1 MRGTSRATLFLT
13 IFIFQEIV
21 TVQRAERVAVDFPM
35 PSRNFAATRRMLL
48 IVLAVSIL
56 FPLACLAGYGY
67 FDYQRRIADSNDMID
82 RLARVTEEQAAKVLD
97 LNQQMASR
105 IVELL
110 GNADDAHIRAR
121 EAELHDRLRGIGG
134 DFPQVSSI
142 NLLGAN
148 GDLLVSSLAY
158 PAPVI
163 SVGQREDF
171 LAAKAMRPQAY
182 FSLPMY
188 GTVSRTK
195 VFNTAIG
202 RSGADDQFLGVVS
215 VALRNEYF
223 SRFYRELTNGD
234 SSLVLGL
241 YRQDGNLLVRY
252 PARPPPDARPSTQSA
267 FTEALR
273 DRQLFGR
280 VRLHSTVDGVERLLA
295 FRRVGDYP
303 LYVVSAYATASI
315 TDAWRR
321 HFLMIA
327 ALTAVPCI
335 AIWLLVFYSLRQL
348 AGERRA
354 WERWQGEV
362 AMRLSAEA
370 STRQLQRMGALG
382 NLVAN
387 VAHDFNNLL
396 MVASAN
402 IELARLKGYHNVE
415 KEVLAVERATA
426 TAESLT
432 RRLLS
437 VARKQPLK
445 QERVDLA
452 RWFPAAAP
460 LIDAALGDT
469 IEFALNMVDDVW
481 PVLSDPTDLEF
492 ATVNLAVNA
501 RDAMPRGGRFV
512 IRCQNNRLVGSE
524 TLLPDGEYVLISC
537 TDDGEGMPEAV
548 ARRAFEPLF
557 TTKLRGSGT
566 GLGLA
571 QVLSMCE
578 QAGGTA
584 KIESVPGSGTTVRM
598 YLPRHRER
606 KAAAADVETLRQPVP
621 TPAGVVLLVEDNEDV
636 AAGVAAV
643 LETFGCEVRH
653 EPTADQALDV
663 LSGGARFEL
672 VLSDIQMPG
681 KLNGIDLAEKV
692 RSAWP
697 SQKIALMTGYAD
709 ELERARRLGV
719 AILAKPFNIDE
730 LHALVACGP

>member
-1 MRGTSRATLFLT
+1 M
-13 IFIFQEIV
+13 EIV
-21 TVQRAERVAVDFPM
+21 TVQRAERAAVDFPM

-48 IVLAVSIL
+48 IVLAVSIA
-56 FPLACLAGYGY
+56 FPLICLAAYGY

-82 RLARVTEEQAAKVLD
+82 RLARVAEEQAVKVMD
-97 LNQQMASR
+97 LNQQMSSR

-110 GNADDAHIRAR
+110 GNDDDAQIRAR
-121 EAELHDRLRGIGG
+121 EAMLHDRLHGIGG

-142 NLLGAN
+142 YLLGAK
-148 GDLLVSSLAY
+148 GDLLVSSRTY
-158 PAPVI
+158 PAPALSI
-163 SVGQREDF
+163 AQREDF
-171 LAAKAMRPQAY
+171 ISAKAMRPQPY
-182 FSLPMY
+182 FSLPMF
-188 GTVSRTK
+188 GPLSQTN
-195 VFNTAIG
+195 VFTTATG
-202 RSGADDQFLGVVS
+202 RSDDNGQFLGVVS

-234 SSLVLGL
+234 ASLALGL
-241 YRQDGNLLVRY
+241 YRQDGSLLVRY
-252 PARPPPDARPSTQSA
+252 PPWPAGAQPSPRSKFTQ
-267 FTEALR
+267 ALR
-273 DRQLFGR
+273 DRQLFGH
-280 VRLHSTVDGVERLLA
+280 VRLDSTVDGVERLLA

-303 LYVVSAYATASI
+303 LYVMSAYATSSI
-315 TDAWRR
+315 GKAWRQ
-321 HFLMIA
+321 HFVMIA
-327 ALTAVPCI
+327 ALTALPCI

-370 STRQLQRMGALG
+370 SSRQLQRMGALG

-396 MVASAN
+396 MVVSAN
-402 IELARLKGYHNVE
+402 TELARLKRFNNVE

-426 TAESLT
+426 SAESLT

-445 QERVDLA
+445 QQPLDLA
-452 RWFPAAAP
+452 TWLPAAAP
-460 LIDAALGDT
+460 LIDAALGDNV
-469 IEFALNMVDDVW
+469 ELALNMVENVW
-481 PVLSDPTDLEF
+481 QVLADPTDLEF
-492 ATVNLAVNA
+492 AIMNLAVNA

-512 IRCQNNRLVGSE
+512 IRCQNNRLVGSD
-524 TLLPDGEYVLISC
+524 TLLPDGEYVLIAC

-584 KIESVPGSGTTVRM
+584 RIDSVPGSGTTVRM
-598 YLPRHRER
+598 YLPRYRDRR
-606 KAAAADVETLRQPVP
+606 KTTVVQAETVPAPVP
-621 TPAGVVLLVEDNEDV
+621 PPSGVVLLVEDNEEV

-653 EPTADQALDV
+653 ELTADQALDV
-663 LSGGARFEL
+663 LTGGARFEL

-730 LHALVACGP
+730 LHALVACEP

>member
-1 MRGTSRATLFLT
+1 M
-13 IFIFQEIV
+13 
-21 TVQRAERVAVDFPM
+21 QRAERVAVDFPM

-48 IVLAVSIL
+48 IVLAVSIA
-56 FPLACLAGYGY
+56 FPLACLVGYGY

-82 RLARVTEEQAAKVLD
+82 RLARVAEEQAVKVLD

-110 GNADDAHIRAR
+110 GNADDTQIRAR
-121 EAELHDRLRGIGG
+121 ESELHDRLRAIGG
-134 DFPQVSSI
+134 DFPQVSSVY
-142 NLLGAN
+142 LLGAQ
-148 GDLLVSSLAY
+148 GDLLVSSLTY
-158 PAPVI
+158 PAPPVSI
-163 SVGQREDF
+163 SQREDF
-171 LAAKAMRPQAY
+171 MAAKALRPQPY
-182 FSLPMY
+182 FSLPMF
-188 GTVSRTK
+188 GPLSKTN
-195 VFNTAIG
+195 VFTTATG
-202 RSGADDQFLGVVS
+202 RSGADGQFLGVVS
-215 VALRNEYF
+215 VALRSDYF
-223 SRFYRELTNGD
+223 ARFYRELTDGD
-234 SSLVLGL
+234 TSLVLGL
-241 YRQDGNLLVRY
+241 YRQDGSLLVRY
-252 PARPPPDARPSTQSA
+252 PSWPATAKPTAQSA
-267 FTEALR
+267 FSAALR
-273 DRQLFGR
+273 DKELFGH
-280 VRLHSTVDGVERLLA
+280 VRLNSTVDGVERLLA

-303 LYVVSAYATASI
+303 LYVVSAYATSSI
-315 TDAWRR
+315 ADAWRR
-321 HFLMIA
+321 HFILIA

-335 AIWLLVFYSLRQL
+335 AIWLLVFHSLRRL

-370 STRQLQRMGALG
+370 SSRQLQRMGALG

-396 MVASAN
+396 MVVAAN
-402 IELARLKGYHNVE
+402 IELARLKRYNNLE
-415 KEVLAVERATA
+415 KEVLAMQRATA
-426 TAESLT
+426 TAEALT

-437 VARKQPLK
+437 VARKRPLK
-445 QERVDLA
+445 QEAVDLA
-452 RWFPAAAP
+452 RWLPGAAP

-469 IEFALNMVDDVW
+469 VEFALNVVDNVW
-481 PVLSDPTDLEF
+481 PVLADPTDLEF
-492 ATVNLAVNA
+492 AIMNLAVNA

-512 IRCQNNRLVGSE
+512 IRCQNNRLVGSD
-524 TLLPDGEYVLISC
+524 TLLPDGEYVLIACS
-537 TDDGEGMPEAV
+537 DDGEGMSEAI
-548 ARRAFEPLF
+548 AQRAFEPLF

-571 QVLSMCE
+571 QVLSVCE

-584 KIESVPGSGTTVRM
+584 KLDSVPGSGTTVRL
-598 YLPRHRER
+598 YLPRYRES
-606 KAAAADVETLRQPVP
+606 KAADVEIPGQPAQ
-621 TPAGVVLLVEDNEDV
+621 TPASVVLLVEDNEDV
-636 AAGVAAV
+636 AAGVTAV

-730 LHALVACGP
+730 LHALVACEP

>member
-1 MRGTSRATLFLT
+1 M
-13 IFIFQEIV
+13 EIV
-21 TVQRAERVAVDFPM
+21 AVQRAERVAVDFPM

-48 IVLAVSIL
+48 IVLAVSIV
-56 FPLACLAGYGY
+56 FPLVCLAGYGY

-82 RLARVTEEQAAKVLD
+82 RLARVTEEQAVKVMD

-105 IVELL
+105 IVDLL
-110 GNADDAHIRAR
+110 GNEDDAQVRAHD
-121 EAELHDRLRGIGG
+121 AQLHGRLREIGG

-142 NLLGAN
+142 YLLGAK

-158 PAPVI
+158 PAPTL
-163 SVGQREDF
+163 SNAQRDDF
-171 LAAKAMRPQAY
+171 IAAKAMRPQPY
-182 FSLPMY
+182 FSLPIF
-188 GTVSRTK
+188 GPVSRTN
-195 VFNTAIG
+195 VFTTSTG
-202 RSGADDQFLGVVS
+202 RSGVDGQFLGEVS
-215 VALRNEYF
+215 VALRNDYF
-223 SRFYRELTNGD
+223 LRFYRELTNGD
-234 SSLVLGL
+234 SSLALGL

-252 PARPPPDARPSTQSA
+252 PEWPPGSKPTSQSA

-273 DRQLFGR
+273 DKQLFGH

-303 LYVVSAYATASI
+303 LYVMSAYATESI
-315 TDAWRR
+315 GVAWRQ
-321 HFLMIA
+321 HFIMIA
-327 ALTAVPCI
+327 AFTAVPCI

-348 AGERRA
+348 EGERRA

-370 STRQLQRMGALG
+370 SSRQLQRMGALG

-396 MVASAN
+396 MVVAAN
-402 IELARLKGYHNVE
+402 TELARLKRYNNLE

-445 QERVDLA
+445 QEAVDLA
-452 RWFPAAAP
+452 NWLPAAAP
-460 LIDAALGDT
+460 LIDAALGDNV
-469 IEFALNMVDDVW
+469 ELALNMVDNVW
-481 PVLSDPTDLEF
+481 QVLADSTDLEF
-492 ATVNLAVNA
+492 AIMNLAVNA
-501 RDAMPRGGRFV
+501 RDAMPRGGHFV
-512 IRCQNNRLVGSE
+512 IRCQNNRLVGSD
-524 TLLPDGEYVLISC
+524 TLLPDGEYVLIACS
-537 TDDGEGMPEAV
+537 DDGEGMPEAV

-584 KIESVPGSGTTVRM
+584 KIESVPGSGTTVRL

-606 KAAAADVETLRQPVP
+606 QAAAAANLETVRPP
-621 TPAGVVLLVEDNEDV
+621 IPASAGVVLLVEDNEDV

-663 LSGGARFEL
+663 LTGGARFEL

-709 ELERARRLGV
+709 ELDRARRLGV

-730 LHALVACGP
+730 LHALVVCEP

>member
-1 MRGTSRATLFLT
+1 M
-13 IFIFQEIV
+13 
-21 TVQRAERVAVDFPM
+21 QRAERVAVDFPM
-35 PSRNFAATRRMLL
+35 PSRNFAATRRLL
-48 IVLAVSIL
+48 LVVLAVSIL

-82 RLARVTEEQAAKVLD
+82 RLARVAEEQAVKVLD

-110 GNADDAHIRAR
+110 GNADDAQIRTR
-121 EAELHDRLRGIGG
+121 ESELHDRLREIGG

-142 NLLGAN
+142 YLVGVN

-158 PAPVI
+158 PAPAM
-163 SVGQREDF
+163 SNAQRDDF
-171 LAAKAMRPQAY
+171 TAAKAMRPQPY
-182 FSLPMY
+182 FSLPMF
-188 GTVSRTK
+188 GPVSRTN
-195 VFNTAIG
+195 VFTTSIG
-202 RSGADDQFLGVVS
+202 RSGVDGQFLGEVS
-215 VALRNEYF
+215 VALRRDYF
-223 SRFYRELTNGD
+223 SRFYQELTNGD
-234 SSLVLGL
+234 ASLALGL

-252 PARPPPDARPSTQSA
+252 PAWPPGSKPTAQSA

-273 DRQLFGR
+273 DKQLFGH

-303 LYVVSAYATASI
+303 LYVMSAYATDSI
-315 TDAWRR
+315 GAAWRQ

-327 ALTAVPCI
+327 TLTAVPCI

-348 AGERRA
+348 EGERRA

-370 STRQLQRMGALG
+370 ASRQLQRMGALG

-396 MVASAN
+396 MVVSAN
-402 IELARLKGYHNVE
+402 TELARLKRYNNLE
-415 KEVLAVERATA
+415 KEVQAVERATA

-445 QERVDLA
+445 QEAVDLA
-452 RWFPAAAP
+452 NWLPAAAP

-469 IEFALNMVDDVW
+469 VELALNMVDNVW
-481 PVLSDPTDLEF
+481 QVLADPTDLEF
-492 ATVNLAVNA
+492 AIMNLAVNA
-501 RDAMPRGGRFV
+501 RDAMPRGGHFV
-512 IRCQNNRLVGSE
+512 IRCQNSRLVGSD
-524 TLLPDGEYVLISC
+524 TLLPDGEYVLIACS
-537 TDDGEGMPEAV
+537 DDGEGMPEAV

-606 KAAAADVETLRQPVP
+606 QAASAVNAEALRELAPA
-621 TPAGVVLLVEDNEDV
+621 TAGVVLLVEDNEDV

-730 LHALVACGP
+730 LHALVACEP

>member
-1 MRGTSRATLFLT
+1 LA
-13 IFIFQEIV
+13 
-21 TVQRAERVAVDFPM
+21 VQRAERVAVDFPM

-48 IVLAVSIL
+48 IVLTVSIL

-82 RLARVTEEQAAKVLD
+82 RLARVSEEQAVKVLD

-110 GNADDAHIRAR
+110 GNSDDAQIRAR
-121 EAELHDRLRGIGG
+121 ETELHDRLRQIGG
-134 DFPQVSSI
+134 DFPQVASI
-142 NLLGAN
+142 YLLGVR
-148 GDLLVSSLAY
+148 GDLLVSSLKY
-158 PAPVI
+158 PAPSMSI
-163 SVGQREDF
+163 SQREDF
-171 LAAKAMRPQAY
+171 MAAKAMRPQPY
-182 FSLPMY
+182 FSMPMF
-188 GTVSRTK
+188 GSLSKADIFT
-195 VFNTAIG
+195 TATG
-202 RSGADDQFLGVVS
+202 RSDADGQFLGVVT

-234 SSLVLGL
+234 NSLVLAL
-241 YRQDGNLLVRY
+241 YRQDGTLLVRY
-252 PARPPPDARPSTQSA
+252 PPWPAGAKPTSQSA
-267 FTEALR
+267 FSEALR
-273 DRQLFGR
+273 DKELFGH
-280 VRLHSTVDGVERLLA
+280 VRLASTVDGVERLLA

-303 LYVVSAYATASI
+303 LYVVSAYATSSIAS
-315 TDAWRR
+315 AWRR
-321 HFLMIA
+321 HFIMMA

-348 AGERRA
+348 EAERRA

-370 STRQLQRMGALG
+370 SSRQLQRMGALG

-396 MVASAN
+396 MVVSAN
-402 IELARLKGYHNVE
+402 TELARLKNYNNLE

-445 QERVDLA
+445 QEQVNLA
-452 RWFPAAAP
+452 RWLPDAAP

-469 IEFALNMVDDVW
+469 VELAWSMVDNVW
-481 PVLSDPTDLEF
+481 PVLADPTDLEF
-492 ATVNLAVNA
+492 ALMNLAVNA

-524 TLLPDGEYVLISC
+524 TALPDGEYVLIACS
-537 TDDGEGMPEAV
+537 DDGEGMPEAV
-548 ARRAFEPLF
+548 VRRAFEPLF

-584 KIESVPGSGTTVRM
+584 KIDSVPGSGTTVRL
-598 YLPRHRER
+598 YLPRYRER
-606 KAAAADVETLRQPVP
+606 KAGAANAETAQVTAPG
-621 TPAGVVLLVEDNEDV
+621 PAGVVLLVEDNEDV

-653 EPTADQALDV
+653 EPSADHAFDV

-719 AILAKPFNIDE
+719 AILAKPFNIDD
-730 LHALVACGP
+730 LHALVACEP

>member
-1 MRGTSRATLFLT
+1 M
-13 IFIFQEIV
+13 
-21 TVQRAERVAVDFPM
+21 QRAERVAVDFPM

-48 IVLAVSIL
+48 IVLAVSIA

-82 RLARVTEEQAAKVLD
+82 RLARVTEEQAARVLD

-105 IVELL
+105 IIELL
-110 GNADDAHIRAR
+110 GNSDDAQIRAR
-121 EAELHDRLRGIGG
+121 EAELHDRLREIGG
-134 DFPQVSSI
+134 DFPQVASI
-142 NLLGAN
+142 YLLGAK

-158 PAPVI
+158 PSPPLSI
-163 SVGQREDF
+163 GQREDF
-171 LAAKAMRPQAY
+171 TAAQAIRPQPY
-182 FSLPMY
+182 FSRPML
-188 GTVSRTK
+188 GPLSK
-195 VFNTAIG
+195 AHVFTTAIG
-202 RSGADDQFLGVVS
+202 RSGADGQFLGVVMVS
-215 VALRNEYF
+215 LRNEYF

-234 SSLVLGL
+234 ASLALGL

-252 PARPPPDARPSTQSA
+252 PSWPAGAKPAAQSA
-267 FTEALR
+267 FTAALR
-273 DRQLFGR
+273 DRELFGH
-280 VRLHSTVDGVERLLA
+280 VRLNSTVDGVERLLA
-295 FRRVGDYP
+295 FRRVGNYP
-303 LYVVSAYATASI
+303 LYVVSAYATSSI
-315 TDAWRR
+315 AVTWRR
-321 HFLMIA
+321 HFIMIA
-327 ALTAVPCI
+327 AFTAAPCI
-335 AIWLLVFYSLRQL
+335 AIWLLVLYSLRQL

-362 AMRLSAEA
+362 AMRMSAEA
-370 STRQLQRMGALG
+370 SSRQLQRMGALG

-396 MVASAN
+396 MAISAN
-402 IELARLKGYHNVE
+402 VEIARLKRYTNFE

-445 QERVDLA
+445 QEPVDLA
-452 RWFPAAAP
+452 RWLPAAAP

-469 IEFALNMVDDVW
+469 VGLALHMTDNVW
-481 PVLSDPTDLEF
+481 PVLADPTDLEF
-492 ATVNLAVNA
+492 AIVNLAVNA

-512 IRCQNNRLVGSE
+512 IRCQNNRLVGSD
-524 TLLPDGEYVLISC
+524 TLLPDGEYVLIACS
-537 TDDGEGMPEAV
+537 DDGKGMPETV

-584 KIESVPGSGTTVRM
+584 TIDSVPGSGTTVRL
-598 YLPRHRER
+598 YLPRHRGR
-606 KAAAADVETLRQPVP
+606 KMTAANLETLQQPAQA
-621 TPAGVVLLVEDNEDV
+621 PAGMVLLVEDNEDV

-653 EPTADQALDV
+653 EASADLALDV

-672 VLSDIQMPG
+672 VLSDIQMRG

-709 ELERARRLGV
+709 ELDRARRLGI

-730 LHALVACGP
+730 LHALVACGS

>member
-1 MRGTSRATLFLT
+1 M
-13 IFIFQEIV
+13 EIV
-21 TVQRAERVAVDFPM
+21 AVQRAERVAVDFPM

-82 RLARVTEEQAAKVLD
+82 RLARVTEEQAVKVMD

-105 IVELL
+105 IIDLL
-110 GNADDAHIRAR
+110 GNEDDAQVRAHD
-121 EAELHDRLRGIGG
+121 AQLHDRLREIGG

-142 NLLGAN
+142 YLLGAK

-158 PAPVI
+158 PAPTL
-163 SVGQREDF
+163 SNAQRDDF
-171 LAAKAMRPQAY
+171 IAARAMRPQPY
-182 FSLPMY
+182 FSLPIF
-188 GTVSRTK
+188 GPVSRTH
-195 VFNTAIG
+195 VFTTSIG
-202 RSGADDQFLGVVS
+202 RSGVDGQFLGEVS
-215 VALRNEYF
+215 VALRNDYF
-223 SRFYRELTNGD
+223 LRFYRELTNGD
-234 SSLVLGL
+234 SSLALGL

-252 PARPPPDARPSTQSA
+252 PEWPPGSKPTSQSA

-273 DRQLFGR
+273 DKQLFGH

-303 LYVVSAYATASI
+303 LYVMSAYATESI
-315 TDAWRR
+315 GVAWRQ
-321 HFLMIA
+321 HFVMIA
-327 ALTAVPCI
+327 AFTAVPCI

-348 AGERRA
+348 EGERRA

-370 STRQLQRMGALG
+370 ASRQLQRMGALG

-396 MVASAN
+396 MVVAAN
-402 IELARLKGYHNVE
+402 IELARLKRYNNLE

-445 QERVDLA
+445 QEAVDLA
-452 RWFPAAAP
+452 NWLPAAAP
-460 LIDAALGDT
+460 LIDAALGDNV
-469 IEFALNMVDDVW
+469 ELALNMVDNVW
-481 PVLSDPTDLEF
+481 QVLADSTDLEF
-492 ATVNLAVNA
+492 AIMNLAVNA

-512 IRCQNNRLVGSE
+512 IRCQNNRLVGSD
-524 TLLPDGEYVLISC
+524 TLLPDGEYVLIACS
-537 TDDGEGMPEAV
+537 DDGEGMPEAV
-548 ARRAFEPLF
+548 VRRAFEPLF
-557 TTKLRGSGT
+557 TTKLRGSGS

-584 KIESVPGSGTTVRM
+584 KIESVPGSGTTVRL

-606 KAAAADVETLRQPVP
+606 QAAAVTNLETVRQPVP
-621 TPAGVVLLVEDNEDV
+621 ASAGVVLLVEDNEDV

-653 EPTADQALDV
+653 EPTADLALDV
-663 LSGGARFEL
+663 LTGGARFEL

-730 LHALVACGP
+730 LHALVVCEP

>member
-1 MRGTSRATLFLT
+1 MTFEWSVA
-13 IFIFQEIV
+13 
-21 TVQRAERVAVDFPM
+21 VQRAERVAVDFPM
-35 PSRNFAATRRMLL
+35 PSRNFTATRRVLL
-48 IVLAVSIL
+48 VVLAVSIL

-82 RLARVTEEQAAKVLD
+82 RLVRVAEEQAVKVLD

-105 IVELL
+105 IVELI
-110 GNADDAHIRAR
+110 GTEDDAQIRAR
-121 EAELHDRLRGIGG
+121 ERQLNQQLREIGG
-134 DFPQVSSI
+134 DFPQVASI
-142 NLLGAN
+142 YLIGAH
-148 GDLLVSSLAY
+148 GDLLVSTRAY
-158 PAPVI
+158 PAPPV
-163 SVGQREDF
+163 SVSQREDF
-171 LAAKAMRPQAY
+171 VAARAMRPHFY
-182 FSLPMY
+182 FSLPMH
-188 GTVSRTK
+188 GALSQTN
-195 VFNTAIG
+195 VFSTAIG
-202 RSGADDQFLGVVS
+202 RIGAEGAFLGVVS
-215 VALRNEYF
+215 VALRTEYF

-234 SSLVLGL
+234 PSLALAL

-252 PARPPPDARPSTQSA
+252 PPWPGGAKPPASDAFA
-267 FTEALR
+267 AALR
-273 DRQLFGR
+273 DKQFSGHVR
-280 VRLHSTVDGVERLLA
+280 VKSPVDGVERLVT

-303 LYVVSAYATASI
+303 LYVTSAYARASI
-315 TDAWRR
+315 VDAWRQ
-321 HFLMIA
+321 HFLVIA

-335 AIWLLVFYSLRQL
+335 AIWILVIYSLRQL
-348 AGERRA
+348 EAERVA

-370 STRQLQRMGALG
+370 SSRQLQRMGALG

-396 MVASAN
+396 MVVSAN
-402 IELARLKGYHNVE
+402 IDLARLKRYNNLE
-415 KEVLAVERATA
+415 KEMNAVQRATA

-437 VARKQPLK
+437 VAKKQPLK
-445 QERVDLA
+445 QEPIDLKK
-452 RWFPAAAP
+452 WMPGAAP
-460 LIDAALGDT
+460 LIEAALGDH
-469 IEFALNMVDDVW
+469 IELAFNIVDDVW
-481 PVLSDPTDLEF
+481 QVLADPTDLEL
-492 ATVNLAVNA
+492 AIMNLAVNA

-512 IRCQNNRLVGSE
+512 IRCQNHRLVGSD
-524 TLLPDGEYVLISC
+524 TLLPDGEYVLIACS
-537 TDDGEGMPEAV
+537 DDGEGMPESV

-557 TTKLRGSGT
+557 TTKLSGSGA

-584 KIESVPGSGTTVRM
+584 KIDSVQGSGTTVRL

-606 KAAAADVETLRQPVP
+606 RQTNDVPQQAVEQPALRH
-621 TPAGVVLLVEDNEDV
+621 AGLVLLVEDNEDV

-653 EPTADQALDV
+653 EPTADQAFDV
-663 LSGGARFEL
+663 LTGGERFEL

-692 RSAWP
+692 RNAWP

-719 AILAKPFNIDE
+719 AILAKPFNIEE
-730 LHALVACGP
+730 LHALVACES

>member
-1 MRGTSRATLFLT
+1 M
-13 IFIFQEIV
+13 
-21 TVQRAERVAVDFPM
+21 QRAERVAVDFPM

-48 IVLAVSIL
+48 IVLAVSIV
-56 FPLACLAGYGY
+56 FPLVCLAGYGY

-82 RLARVTEEQAAKVLD
+82 RLARVTEEQAVKVMD

-105 IVELL
+105 IVDLL
-110 GNADDAHIRAR
+110 GNEDDAQVRAHD
-121 EAELHDRLRGIGG
+121 AQLHGRLREIGG

-142 NLLGAN
+142 YLLGAK

-158 PAPVI
+158 PAPTL
-163 SVGQREDF
+163 SNAQRDDF
-171 LAAKAMRPQAY
+171 IAAKAMRPQPY
-182 FSLPMY
+182 FSLPIF
-188 GTVSRTK
+188 GPVSRTN
-195 VFNTAIG
+195 VFTTSTG
-202 RSGADDQFLGVVS
+202 RSGVDGQFLGEVS
-215 VALRNEYF
+215 VALRNDYF
-223 SRFYRELTNGD
+223 LRFYRELTNGD
-234 SSLVLGL
+234 SSLALGL

-252 PARPPPDARPSTQSA
+252 PEWPPGSKPTSQSA

-273 DRQLFGR
+273 DKQLFGH

-303 LYVVSAYATASI
+303 LYVMSAYATESI
-315 TDAWRR
+315 GVAWRQ
-321 HFLMIA
+321 HFIMIA
-327 ALTAVPCI
+327 AFTAVPCI

-348 AGERRA
+348 EGERRA

-370 STRQLQRMGALG
+370 SSRQLQRMGALG

-396 MVASAN
+396 MVVAAN
-402 IELARLKGYHNVE
+402 TELARLKRYNNLE

-445 QERVDLA
+445 QEAVDLA
-452 RWFPAAAP
+452 NWLPAAAP
-460 LIDAALGDT
+460 LIDAALGDNV
-469 IEFALNMVDDVW
+469 ELALNMVDNVW
-481 PVLSDPTDLEF
+481 QVLADSTDLEF
-492 ATVNLAVNA
+492 AIMNLAVNA
-501 RDAMPRGGRFV
+501 RDAMPRGGHFV
-512 IRCQNNRLVGSE
+512 IRCQNNRLVGSD
-524 TLLPDGEYVLISC
+524 TLLPDGEYVLIACS
-537 TDDGEGMPEAV
+537 DDGEGMPEAV

-584 KIESVPGSGTTVRM
+584 KIESVPGSGTTVRL

-606 KAAAADVETLRQPVP
+606 QAAAAANLETVRPP
-621 TPAGVVLLVEDNEDV
+621 IPASAGVVLLVEDNEDV

-663 LSGGARFEL
+663 LTGGARFEL

-709 ELERARRLGV
+709 ELDRARRLGV

-730 LHALVACGP
+730 LHALVVCEP

>member
-1 MRGTSRATLFLT
+1 M
-13 IFIFQEIV
+13 EIV
-21 TVQRAERVAVDFPM
+21 AVQRAERVAVDFPM

-48 IVLAVSIL
+48 IVLAVSIV
-56 FPLACLAGYGY
+56 FPLACLTGYGY

-82 RLARVTEEQAAKVLD
+82 RLARVTEEQAVKVLD

-105 IVELL
+105 IVDLL
-110 GNADDAHIRAR
+110 GNEDDAQVRAHD
-121 EAELHDRLRGIGG
+121 AQLHDRLREIGG

-142 NLLGAN
+142 YLLGAK

-158 PAPVI
+158 PAPTM
-163 SVGQREDF
+163 SNAQRDDF
-171 LAAKAMRPQAY
+171 IAAKAMRPQPY
-182 FSLPMY
+182 FSLPIF
-188 GTVSRTK
+188 GPVSRTN
-195 VFNTAIG
+195 VFTTSTG
-202 RSGADDQFLGVVS
+202 RSGVDGQFLGEVS
-215 VALRNEYF
+215 VALRNDYF
-223 SRFYRELTNGD
+223 LRFYRELTNGD
-234 SSLVLGL
+234 PSLALGL

-252 PARPPPDARPSTQSA
+252 PQWPPGSKPTSQSA

-273 DRQLFGR
+273 DKQLFGH

-303 LYVVSAYATASI
+303 LYVMSAYATESI
-315 TDAWRR
+315 GVAWRR
-321 HFLMIA
+321 HFIMIA

-348 AGERRA
+348 EGERRA

-370 STRQLQRMGALG
+370 SSRQLQRMSALG

-396 MVASAN
+396 MVVAAN
-402 IELARLKGYHNVE
+402 TELARLKRYNNLE

-445 QERVDLA
+445 QEAVDLA
-452 RWFPAAAP
+452 NWLPAAAP
-460 LIDAALGDT
+460 LIDAALGDNV
-469 IEFALNMVDDVW
+469 ELALNMVDNVW
-481 PVLSDPTDLEF
+481 QVLADPTDLEF
-492 ATVNLAVNA
+492 AIMNLAVNA

-512 IRCQNNRLVGSE
+512 IRCQNNRLVGSD
-524 TLLPDGEYVLISC
+524 TLLPDGEYVLIACS
-537 TDDGEGMPEAV
+537 DDGEGMPEAV

-584 KIESVPGSGTTVRM
+584 KIESVPGSGTTVRL

-606 KAAAADVETLRQPVP
+606 QTAAAESLETVRQPMP
-621 TPAGVVLLVEDNEDV
+621 ASAGVVLLVEDNEDV

-730 LHALVACGP
+730 LHALVVCEP

>member
-1 MRGTSRATLFLT
+1 M
-13 IFIFQEIV
+13 
-21 TVQRAERVAVDFPM
+21 QRAERVAVDVPM

-48 IVLAVSIL
+48 IVLAVSIV
-56 FPLACLAGYGY
+56 FPLICLAGYGY
-67 FDYQRRIADSNDMID
+67 FDYQRRIADSDDMID
-82 RLARVTEEQAAKVLD
+82 RLARVAEEQAVKVLD
-97 LNQQMASR
+97 LNQQMSSR

-110 GNADDAHIRAR
+110 GNEDDAQIRAH
-121 EAELHDRLRGIGG
+121 EATLHERLREIGG

-142 NLLGAN
+142 YLLGAK
-148 GDLLVSSLAY
+148 GDLLVSSRAFFA
-158 PAPVI
+158 PAI
-163 SVGQREDF
+163 SIGQREDF
-171 LAAKAMRPQAY
+171 VSAKAMRPQPY
-182 FSLPMY
+182 FSLPMF
-188 GTVSRTK
+188 GPLSQTN
-195 VFNTAIG
+195 VFTTATG
-202 RSGADDQFLGVVS
+202 RSDAGGQFLGVVS
-215 VALRNEYF
+215 VALRQAYF

-252 PARPPPDARPSTQSA
+252 PPWPAGSKPSPHSKFAQ
-267 FTEALR
+267 ALR
-273 DRQLFGR
+273 DRQLVGH
-280 VRLHSTVDGVERLLA
+280 VRLNSTVDGVERLLA

-303 LYVVSAYATASI
+303 LYVISAYATSSI
-315 TDAWRR
+315 GTAWRR
-321 HFLMIA
+321 HFMMIA

-335 AIWLLVFYSLRQL
+335 AIWLLVLYSLRQL
-348 AGERRA
+348 EGERRA

-370 STRQLQRMGALG
+370 ASRQLQRMGALG

-396 MVASAN
+396 MVVSAN
-402 IELARLKGYHNVE
+402 SELARLKRFNNVE

-445 QERVDLA
+445 QQPLDLA
-452 RWFPAAAP
+452 AWLPAAAP
-460 LIDAALGDT
+460 LIDAALGDKV
-469 IEFALNMVDDVW
+469 ELALNVVDDIW
-481 PVLSDPTDLEF
+481 QVLADPTDLEF
-492 ATVNLAVNA
+492 AIVNLAVNA
-501 RDAMPRGGRFV
+501 RDAMPCGGRFV
-512 IRCQNNRLVGSE
+512 IRCQNNRLVGSD
-524 TLLPDGEYVLISC
+524 TLLPDGEYVLIAC

-584 KIESVPGSGTTVRM
+584 KIESVPGSGTTVRL
-598 YLPRHRER
+598 YLPRYHER
-606 KAAAADVETLRQPVP
+606 KKAPATAVEMAQAP
-621 TPAGVVLLVEDNEDV
+621 TPAPSGVVLLVEDNEEV

-663 LSGGARFEL
+663 LAAGARFEL

-692 RSAWP
+692 RNAWP
-697 SQKIALMTGYAD
+697 SQRIALMTGYAD

-730 LHALVACGP
+730 LHALVVCEP

>member
-1 MRGTSRATLFLT
+1 M
-13 IFIFQEIV
+13 
-21 TVQRAERVAVDFPM
+21 QRAERVAVDFPM

-48 IVLAVSIL
+48 IVLAVSIV
-56 FPLACLAGYGY
+56 FPLVCLAGYGY
-67 FDYQRRIADSNDMID
+67 FDYERRIADADDVID
-82 RLARVTEEQAAKVLD
+82 RLVRVTEEQAVKVLD
-97 LNQQMASR
+97 LNRQMASR
-105 IVELL
+105 IVDLL
-110 GNADDAHIRAR
+110 GNSDDTQIRAQQ
-121 EAELHDRLRGIGG
+121 AGLHGRLRDIGG

-142 NLLGAN
+142 ALVGVN

-158 PAPVI
+158 PAPAMSI
-163 SVGQREDF
+163 GQRDDF
-171 LAAKAMRPQAY
+171 LAAKAMRPQPY

-188 GTVSRTK
+188 STLSKTD
-195 VFNTAIG
+195 VFTTAIG
-202 RSGADDQFLGVVS
+202 RSDTNGQFLGVVT
-215 VALRNEYF
+215 VALRNAYF
-223 SRFYRELTNGD
+223 SRFYQELTDGD
-234 SSLVLGL
+234 PALALGL

-252 PARPPPDARPSTQSA
+252 PAWPAGVRQPIHTA
-267 FTEALR
+267 FTAALR
-273 DRQLFGR
+273 DKQLFGH
-280 VRLHSTVDGVERLLA
+280 VRLTSTADGIERLVA

-303 LYVVSAYATASI
+303 LYVLSAYATSSI
-315 TDAWRR
+315 MAAWRS
-321 HFLMIA
+321 HFLTIA

-335 AIWLLVFYSLRQL
+335 AIWLLVVYSLRQL
-348 AGERRA
+348 EGERRA

-370 STRQLQRMGALG
+370 SSRQLLRMGALG

-387 VAHDFNNLL
+387 IAHDFNNLL
-396 MVASAN
+396 MVVSAN
-402 IELARLKGYHNVE
+402 TELARLKHFNDVG
-415 KEVLAVERATA
+415 KEVHAVARATA
-426 TAESLT
+426 AAESLT

-445 QERVDLA
+445 QEPVDLVH
-452 RWFPAAAP
+452 WLPAAAP

-469 IEFALNMVDDVW
+469 IEFSLRMPDNLW
-481 PVLSDPTDLEF
+481 QVLADPTDLEF
-492 ATVNLAVNA
+492 AIMNLAVNA
-501 RDAMPRGGRFV
+501 SDAMPHGGRFV
-512 IRCQNNRLVGSE
+512 IRCQNNRLVGSD
-524 TLLPDGEYVLISC
+524 TLLPDGEYVLITCS
-537 TDDGEGMPEAV
+537 DDGEGMPDAV

-584 KIESVPGSGTTVRM
+584 KIDSVPGSGTAVRL
-598 YLPRHRER
+598 YLPRYRER
-606 KAAAADVETLRQPVP
+606 GAAAASADAQQPALM
-621 TPAGVVLLVEDNEDV
+621 PAGAVLLVEDNEDV
-636 AAGVAAV
+636 AAGVTAV

-681 KLNGIDLAEKV
+681 KLNGIDLAERV

-719 AILAKPFNIDE
+719 AILAKPFDIDE
-730 LHALVACGP
+730 LHALVACGA

>member
-1 MRGTSRATLFLT
+1 
-13 IFIFQEIV
+13 
-21 TVQRAERVAVDFPM
+21 M

-48 IVLAVSIL
+48 IVLAVSIV
-56 FPLACLAGYGY
+56 FPLICLAGYGY
-67 FDYQRRIADSNDMID
+67 FDYQRRIADSDDMIE
-82 RLARVTEEQAAKVLD
+82 RLARVAEEQAVKVLD
-97 LNQQMASR
+97 LNQQMSSR

-110 GNADDAHIRAR
+110 GNEDETQIRAR
-121 EAELHDRLRGIGG
+121 EAKLHDRLREIGG

-142 NLLGAN
+142 YLLGAK
-148 GDLLVSSLAY
+148 GDLLVSSRVF
-158 PAPVI
+158 PAPAI
-163 SVGQREDF
+163 SIGQREDF
-171 LAAKAMRPQAY
+171 LSAKAMRPQQY
-182 FSLPMY
+182 FSLPMF
-188 GTVSRTK
+188 GPLSQTN
-195 VFNTAIG
+195 VFTTATG
-202 RSGADDQFLGVVS
+202 RSDADGRFLGVVS

-234 SSLVLGL
+234 SSLAMGL

-252 PARPPPDARPSTQSA
+252 PPWPAGAKPTPQSKFTQ
-267 FTEALR
+267 ALR
-273 DRQLFGR
+273 DKQLFGH
-280 VRLHSTVDGVERLLA
+280 VRLNSTVDGVERLLA

-303 LYVVSAYATASI
+303 LYVMSAYATSSI
-315 TDAWRR
+315 GAAWRQ
-321 HFLMIA
+321 HFILIA
-327 ALTAVPCI
+327 ALTAVPCL
-335 AIWLLVFYSLRQL
+335 AIWLLVLYSLRQL
-348 AGERRA
+348 EGERRA

-370 STRQLQRMGALG
+370 SSRQLQRMGALG

-396 MVASAN
+396 MVVSAN
-402 IELARLKGYHNVE
+402 TELARLKRFNQVE

-445 QERVDLA
+445 QEPLDLA
-452 RWFPAAAP
+452 TWLPAAAP
-460 LIDAALGDT
+460 LIDAALGDNV
-469 IEFALNMVDDVW
+469 ELALNMVDSVW
-481 PVLSDPTDLEF
+481 QVLADPTDLEY
-492 ATVNLAVNA
+492 AIMNLAVNA

-512 IRCQNNRLVGSE
+512 IRCQNNRLVGSD
-524 TLLPDGEYVLISC
+524 TLLPDGEYVLIACS
-537 TDDGEGMPEAV
+537 DDGEGMPEAV

-584 KIESVPGSGTTVRM
+584 KIESVPGSGTTVRL
-598 YLPRHRER
+598 YLPRYRER
-606 KAAAADVETLRQPVP
+606 QKATATQIETAQAAVP
-621 TPAGVVLLVEDNEDV
+621 APSGVVLLVEDNEDV

-653 EPTADQALDV
+653 EPTADQALD
-663 LSGGARFEL
+663 LLTGGARFEL

-730 LHALVACGP
+730 LHALVVCEP

>member
-1 MRGTSRATLFLT
+1 
-13 IFIFQEIV
+13 
-21 TVQRAERVAVDFPM
+21 M
-35 PSRNFAATRRMLL
+35 PSRNFTATRRVLL
-48 IVLAVSIL
+48 VVLAVSIL

-82 RLARVTEEQAAKVLD
+82 RLVRVTEEQAVKVLD

-105 IVELL
+105 IVELI
-110 GNADDAHIRAR
+110 GTEDDAQIRAR
-121 EAELHDRLRGIGG
+121 ERQLNQQLREIGG
-134 DFPQVSSI
+134 DFPQVASI
-142 NLLGAN
+142 YLIGAH
-148 GDLLVSSLAY
+148 GDLLVSTRAY
-158 PAPVI
+158 PAPPV
-163 SVGQREDF
+163 SVSQREDF
-171 LAAKAMRPQAY
+171 VAARAMRPHFY
-182 FSLPMY
+182 FSLPMH
-188 GTVSRTK
+188 GALSQTN
-195 VFNTAIG
+195 VFSTAIG
-202 RSGADDQFLGVVS
+202 RIGANGEFLGVVS
-215 VALRNEYF
+215 VALRTEYF

-234 SSLVLGL
+234 PSLALAL

-252 PARPPPDARPSTQSA
+252 PPWPGGAKPPASDAFA
-267 FTEALR
+267 AALR
-273 DRQLFGR
+273 DKQLSGHVR
-280 VRLHSTVDGVERLLA
+280 VKSPVDGVERLVT

-303 LYVVSAYATASI
+303 LYVTSAYARASI
-315 TDAWRR
+315 VDAWRQ
-321 HFLMIA
+321 HFLVIA

-335 AIWLLVFYSLRQL
+335 AIWILVIYSLRQL
-348 AGERRA
+348 EAERVA

-370 STRQLQRMGALG
+370 SSRQLQRMGALG

-396 MVASAN
+396 MVVSAN
-402 IELARLKGYHNVE
+402 IELARLKRYNNLE
-415 KEVLAVERATA
+415 KEMNAVQRATA

-437 VARKQPLK
+437 VAKKQPLK
-445 QERVDLA
+445 QEPIDLKK
-452 RWFPAAAP
+452 WMPGAAP
-460 LIDAALGDT
+460 LIEAALGDH
-469 IEFALNMVDDVW
+469 IELAFNIVDDVW
-481 PVLSDPTDLEF
+481 QVLADPTDLEL
-492 ATVNLAVNA
+492 AIMNLAVNA

-512 IRCQNNRLVGSE
+512 IRCQNNRLVGSD
-524 TLLPDGEYVLISC
+524 TLLPDGEYVLIACS
-537 TDDGEGMPEAV
+537 DDGEGMPESV

-557 TTKLRGSGT
+557 TTKLSGSGA

-584 KIESVPGSGTTVRM
+584 KIDSVQGSGTTVRL

-606 KAAAADVETLRQPVP
+606 RPTNDVPQQAVEQPALRH
-621 TPAGVVLLVEDNEDV
+621 AGLVLLVEDNEDV

-653 EPTADQALDV
+653 EPTADQAFDV
-663 LSGGARFEL
+663 LTGGERFEL

-692 RSAWP
+692 RNAWP

-719 AILAKPFNIDE
+719 AILAKPFNIEE
-730 LHALVACGP
+730 LHALVACES

>member
-1 MRGTSRATLFLT
+1 M
-13 IFIFQEIV
+13 
-21 TVQRAERVAVDFPM
+21 QRAERVAVDFPM

-48 IVLAVSIL
+48 IVLAVSIV

-82 RLARVTEEQAAKVLD
+82 RLARVTEEQAVKVMD

-105 IVELL
+105 IIDLL
-110 GNADDAHIRAR
+110 GNQDDAQVRAHD
-121 EAELHDRLRGIGG
+121 AQLHDRLREIGG

-142 NLLGAN
+142 YLLGAK

-158 PAPVI
+158 PAPTL
-163 SVGQREDF
+163 SNAQRDDF
-171 LAAKAMRPQAY
+171 IAARAMRPQPY
-182 FSLPMY
+182 FSLPIF
-188 GTVSRTK
+188 GPVSRTH
-195 VFNTAIG
+195 VFTTSTG
-202 RSGADDQFLGVVS
+202 RSGVDGQFLGEVS
-215 VALRNEYF
+215 VALRNDYF
-223 SRFYRELTNGD
+223 LRFYRELTNGD
-234 SSLVLGL
+234 SSLALGL

-252 PARPPPDARPSTQSA
+252 PEWPPGSKPTSQSA

-273 DRQLFGR
+273 DKQLFGH

-303 LYVVSAYATASI
+303 LYVMSAYATESI
-315 TDAWRR
+315 GVAWRQ
-321 HFLMIA
+321 HFVMIA
-327 ALTAVPCI
+327 AFTAVPCI

-348 AGERRA
+348 EGERRA

-370 STRQLQRMGALG
+370 SSRQLQRMGALG

-396 MVASAN
+396 MVVAAN
-402 IELARLKGYHNVE
+402 IELARLKRYNNLE

-445 QERVDLA
+445 QEAVDLA
-452 RWFPAAAP
+452 NWLPAAAP
-460 LIDAALGDT
+460 LIDAALGDNV
-469 IEFALNMVDDVW
+469 ELALNMVDNVW
-481 PVLSDPTDLEF
+481 SVLADPTDLEF
-492 ATVNLAVNA
+492 AIMNLAVNA

-512 IRCQNNRLVGSE
+512 IRCQNNRLVGSD
-524 TLLPDGEYVLISC
+524 TLLPDGEYVLIACS
-537 TDDGEGMPEAV
+537 DDGEGMPEAV

-557 TTKLRGSGT
+557 TTKLRGSGS

-584 KIESVPGSGTTVRM
+584 KIESVPGSGTTVRL

-606 KAAAADVETLRQPVP
+606 QAAAVTNLETVRQPVP
-621 TPAGVVLLVEDNEDV
+621 ASAGVVLLVEDNEDV

-653 EPTADQALDV
+653 EPTADLALDV
-663 LSGGARFEL
+663 LTGGARFEL

-730 LHALVACGP
+730 LHALVVCEP

>member
-1 MRGTSRATLFLT
+1 
-13 IFIFQEIV
+13 
-21 TVQRAERVAVDFPM
+21 M

-48 IVLAVSIL
+48 IVLAVSIV
-56 FPLACLAGYGY
+56 FPLICLAGYGY
-67 FDYQRRIADSNDMID
+67 FDYQRRIADSDDMIE
-82 RLARVTEEQAAKVLD
+82 RLARVAEEQAVKVLD
-97 LNQQMASR
+97 LNQQMSSR

-110 GNADDAHIRAR
+110 GNEDETQIRAR
-121 EAELHDRLRGIGG
+121 EAMLHDRLREIGG

-142 NLLGAN
+142 YLLGAK
-148 GDLLVSSLAY
+148 GDLLVSSRVF
-158 PAPVI
+158 PAPAI
-163 SVGQREDF
+163 SIGQREDF
-171 LAAKAMRPQAY
+171 LSAKAMRPQQY
-182 FSLPMY
+182 FSLPMF
-188 GTVSRTK
+188 GPLSQTN
-195 VFNTAIG
+195 VFTTATG
-202 RSGADDQFLGVVS
+202 RSDADGRFLGVVS

-234 SSLVLGL
+234 SSLAMGL

-252 PARPPPDARPSTQSA
+252 PPWPAGAKPTPQSKFTQ
-267 FTEALR
+267 ALR
-273 DRQLFGR
+273 DRQLFGH
-280 VRLHSTVDGVERLLA
+280 VRLNSTVDGVERLLA

-303 LYVVSAYATASI
+303 LYVMSAYATSSI
-315 TDAWRR
+315 GAAWRR
-321 HFLMIA
+321 HFILIA
-327 ALTAVPCI
+327 ALTAVPCV
-335 AIWLLVFYSLRQL
+335 AIWLLVLYSLRQL
-348 AGERRA
+348 EGERRA

-370 STRQLQRMGALG
+370 SSRQLQRMGALG

-396 MVASAN
+396 MVVSAN
-402 IELARLKGYHNVE
+402 TELARLKRFNHVE

-445 QERVDLA
+445 QEPLDLA
-452 RWFPAAAP
+452 TWLPAAAP
-460 LIDAALGDT
+460 LIDAALGDNV
-469 IEFALNMVDDVW
+469 ELALNMVDSVW
-481 PVLSDPTDLEF
+481 QVLADPTDLEY
-492 ATVNLAVNA
+492 AIMNLAVNA

-512 IRCQNNRLVGSE
+512 IRCQNNRLVGSD
-524 TLLPDGEYVLISC
+524 TLLPDGEYVLIACS
-537 TDDGEGMPEAV
+537 DDGEGMPEAV

-584 KIESVPGSGTTVRM
+584 KIESVPGSGTTVRL
-598 YLPRHRER
+598 YLPRYRER
-606 KAAAADVETLRQPVP
+606 QKATATQIETAQAAVP
-621 TPAGVVLLVEDNEDV
+621 APSGVVLLVEDNEDV

-653 EPTADQALDV
+653 EPTADQALD
-663 LSGGARFEL
+663 LLTGGARFEL

-730 LHALVACGP
+730 LHALVVCEP

>member
-1 MRGTSRATLFLT
+1 
-13 IFIFQEIV
+13 
-21 TVQRAERVAVDFPM
+21 M
-35 PSRNFAATRRMLL
+35 PSRNFAAMRRMLL

-56 FPLACLAGYGY
+56 FPLACLAVYGY
-67 FDYQRRIADSNDMID
+67 FDYQRRIADANDVID
-82 RLARVTEEQAAKVLD
+82 RLARVADEQAVKVLD
-97 LNQQMASR
+97 LNRQMGSR

-110 GNADDAHIRAR
+110 GNSDDAQIRAR
-121 EAELHDRLRGIGG
+121 QGELHERLRGIGG
-134 DFPQVSSI
+134 DFSQVSSI
-142 NLLGAN
+142 ALLGVN

-158 PAPVI
+158 PAPVMSI
-163 SVGQREDF
+163 AERDDF
-171 LAAKAMRPQAY
+171 RSAKVMRPQPY
-182 FSLPMY
+182 FSLPMF
-188 GTVSRTK
+188 GPLSKTE
-195 VFNTAIG
+195 VFTTAIG
-202 RSGADDQFLGVVS
+202 RSGADGQFLGVVT
-215 VALRNEYF
+215 VALRTEYF

-234 SSLVLGL
+234 PALALGL
-241 YRQDGNLLVRY
+241 FHQDGNLLVRY
-252 PARPPPDARPSTQSA
+252 PPWPGGKRPAVHSA
-267 FTEALR
+267 FGAALR
-273 DRQLFGR
+273 DKQVSGIVRQR
-280 VRLHSTVDGVERLLA
+280 SIIDGAERLLA

-303 LYVVSAYATASI
+303 LYVMSACTISSI
-315 TDAWRR
+315 AAAWRS
-321 HFLMIA
+321 HFLAII

-335 AIWLLVFYSLRQL
+335 AIWLLVFYSLRRL
-348 AGERRA
+348 AAERRA

-370 STRQLQRMGALG
+370 SSRQLQRMGALG

-396 MVASAN
+396 MVVSAN
-402 IELARLKGYHNVE
+402 IELARLKHYNGLE
-415 KEVLAVERATA
+415 KEVLAVGRATA
-426 TAESLT
+426 TAEALT

-445 QERVDLA
+445 QEPVDLA
-452 RWFPAAAP
+452 RWLPAAAP
-460 LIDAALGDT
+460 LIDAGLGDT
-469 IEFALNMVDDVW
+469 VELSLSMPDNLW
-481 PVLSDPTDLEF
+481 QVLADPTDLEF
-492 ATVNLAVNA
+492 AIMNLAMNA
-501 RDAMPRGGRFV
+501 RDAMPHGGRFV

-524 TLLPDGEYVLISC
+524 TQLPDGEYVLIACS
-537 TDDGEGMPEAV
+537 DDGEGMSEAV
-548 ARRAFEPLF
+548 VRRAFEPLF

-584 KIESVPGSGTTVRM
+584 KIDSVPGSGTTVRL
-598 YLPRHRER
+598 YLPRYHARGAQ
-606 KAAAADVETLRQPVP
+606 AASTDALPAVP
-621 TPAGVVLLVEDNEDV
+621 MSSSVVLLVEDNEDV
-636 AAGVAAV
+636 AAGVTAV

-663 LSGGARFEL
+663 LTGGARFEL

-709 ELERARRLGV
+709 ELERARRLGI

-730 LHALVACGP
+730 LHALVACAP

>member
-1 MRGTSRATLFLT
+1 
-13 IFIFQEIV
+13 
-21 TVQRAERVAVDFPM
+21 VQRQERAAVDFPI

-48 IVLAVSIL
+48 IVLAVSIA
-56 FPLACLAGYGY
+56 FPLACLVGYGY

-82 RLARVTEEQAAKVLD
+82 RLARVTEEQAVKVLD
-97 LNQQMASR
+97 LNQQMTSR

-110 GNADDAHIRAR
+110 GNADDAQIRSR
-121 EAELHDRLRGIGG
+121 ETELHDRLRAIGG

-142 NLLGAN
+142 YVLGAQ

-158 PAPVI
+158 PAPPI
-163 SVGQREDF
+163 SIAQREDF
-171 LAAKAMRPQAY
+171 MSAKAMRPQSY
-182 FSLPMY
+182 FSLPMF
-188 GTVSRTK
+188 GPLSKTH
-195 VFNTAIG
+195 VFTTATG
-202 RSGADDQFLGVVS
+202 RSDADGQFLGVVA
-215 VALRNEYF
+215 VALRNQYF

-234 SSLVLGL
+234 PSLVLGL
-241 YRQDGNLLVRY
+241 YRQDGSLLVRY
-252 PARPPPDARPSTQSA
+252 PAWPAGAKPNSQSA
-267 FTEALR
+267 FTQALR
-273 DRQLFGR
+273 DKQLFGH
-280 VRLHSTVDGVERLLA
+280 VRQNSTVDGVERLLA

-303 LYVVSAYATASI
+303 LYVVSAYATSSI
-315 TDAWRR
+315 FSAWRR
-321 HFLMIA
+321 HFLLIA

-370 STRQLQRMGALG
+370 SSRQLQRMGALG

-396 MVASAN
+396 MVVSAN
-402 IELARLKGYHNVE
+402 TELARLKRYNNLE

-426 TAESLT
+426 SAESLT

-445 QERVDLA
+445 QEQIDLA
-452 RWFPAAAP
+452 RWLPAAAP
-460 LIDAALGDT
+460 LIDAALGDNV
-469 IEFALNMVDDVW
+469 EFALNMVENVW
-481 PVLSDPTDLEF
+481 PVLADPTDLEF
-492 ATVNLAVNA
+492 AIMNLAVNA

-512 IRCQNNRLVGSE
+512 IRCQNNRLVGSD
-524 TLLPDGEYVLISC
+524 TLLPDGEYVLIACS
-537 TDDGEGMPEAV
+537 DDGEGMPEAV

-557 TTKLRGSGT
+557 TTRLRGSST

-584 KIESVPGSGTTVRM
+584 KIDSVPGSGTTVRL

-606 KAAAADVETLRQPVP
+606 KAANVETLQQPAP
-621 TPAGVVLLVEDNEDV
+621 TSAGVVLLVEDNEDV
-636 AAGVAAV
+636 AAGVTAV

-653 EPTADQALDV
+653 EPTADQAFDV

-692 RSAWP
+692 RSTWP

-730 LHALVACGP
+730 LHALVACEP

>member
-1 MRGTSRATLFLT
+1 
-13 IFIFQEIV
+13 
-21 TVQRAERVAVDFPM
+21 M
-35 PSRNFAATRRMLL
+35 PTRNFAATRRMLL
-48 IVLAVSIL
+48 IVLAVSIV

-82 RLARVTEEQAAKVLD
+82 RLARVTEEQAVKVMD

-110 GNADDAHIRAR
+110 GNADDAQVRAR
-121 EAELHDRLRGIGG
+121 ETRLHDRLREIGG
-134 DFPQVSSI
+134 DFPQVSSVY
-142 NLLGAN
+142 LLGAT

-158 PAPVI
+158 PAPAMSI
-163 SVGQREDF
+163 GQREDF
-171 LAAKAMRPQAY
+171 LAAKAMRPQPY
-182 FSLPMY
+182 FSLPMF
-188 GTVSRTK
+188 GPLSK
-195 VFNTAIG
+195 ANVFTTTIG
-202 RSGADDQFLGVVS
+202 RSGADGQFLGVVAVS
-215 VALRNEYF
+215 LRSQYF
-223 SRFYRELTNGD
+223 SRFYRELTDGD
-234 SSLVLGL
+234 PSLVLGL
-241 YRQDGNLLVRY
+241 YRQDGSLLVRY
-252 PARPPPDARPSTQSA
+252 PPWPEGAKPTAHSA
-267 FTEALR
+267 FTAALR
-273 DRQLFGR
+273 DKQLFGR

-303 LYVVSAYATASI
+303 LYVVSAYATSSI
-315 TDAWRR
+315 TSAWRR
-321 HFLMIA
+321 HFLLIA
-327 ALTAVPCI
+327 ALTAVPCM
-335 AIWLLVFYSLRQL
+335 AIWLLVFFSLRQL
-348 AGERRA
+348 ADERRA

-370 STRQLQRMGALG
+370 SSRQLQRMGALG

-396 MVASAN
+396 MVVAAN
-402 IELARLKGYHNVE
+402 TELARLKHYNGLE

-426 TAESLT
+426 SAESLT

-445 QERVDLA
+445 QQTVELA
-452 RWFPAAAP
+452 RWLPAAAP
-460 LIDAALGDT
+460 LIDAALGDN

-481 PVLSDPTDLEF
+481 PVLVDPTDLEF
-492 ATVNLAVNA
+492 ALMNLAVNA

-512 IRCQNNRLVGSE
+512 IRGQNNRLVGSD

-537 TDDGEGMPEAV
+537 SDDGEGMPEAV

-584 KIESVPGSGTTVRM
+584 KIDSVPGSGTTVRL

-606 KAAAADVETLRQPVP
+606 KATADETLQQPAP
-621 TPAGVVLLVEDNEDV
+621 ASAGVVLLVEDNEDV

-653 EPTADQALDV
+653 EPTADQAFDV

-681 KLNGIDLAEKV
+681 RLNGIDLAEKV

-730 LHALVACGP
+730 LHALVACEP

>member
-1 MRGTSRATLFLT
+1 M
-13 IFIFQEIV
+13 
-21 TVQRAERVAVDFPM
+21 QRAERVAVDFPM
-35 PSRNFAATRRMLL
+35 PSRNFTATRRVLL
-48 IVLAVSIL
+48 VVLAVSIL

-82 RLARVTEEQAAKVLD
+82 RLVRVTEEQAVKVLD

-105 IVELL
+105 IVELI
-110 GNADDAHIRAR
+110 GTEDDAQIRAR
-121 EAELHDRLRGIGG
+121 ERQLNQQLREIGG
-134 DFPQVSSI
+134 DFPQVASI
-142 NLLGAN
+142 YLIGAH
-148 GDLLVSSLAY
+148 GDLLVSTRAY
-158 PAPVI
+158 PAPPV
-163 SVGQREDF
+163 SVSQREDF
-171 LAAKAMRPQAY
+171 VAARAMRPHFY
-182 FSLPMY
+182 FSLPMH
-188 GTVSRTK
+188 GALSQTN
-195 VFNTAIG
+195 VFSTAIG
-202 RSGADDQFLGVVS
+202 RIGANGEFLGVVS
-215 VALRNEYF
+215 VALRTEYF

-234 SSLVLGL
+234 PSLALAL

-252 PARPPPDARPSTQSA
+252 PPWPGGAKPPASDAFA
-267 FTEALR
+267 AALR
-273 DRQLFGR
+273 DKQLSGHVR
-280 VRLHSTVDGVERLLA
+280 VKSPVDGVERLVT

-303 LYVVSAYATASI
+303 LYVTSAYARASI
-315 TDAWRR
+315 VDAWRQ
-321 HFLMIA
+321 HFLVIA

-335 AIWLLVFYSLRQL
+335 AIWILVIYSLRQL
-348 AGERRA
+348 EAERVA

-370 STRQLQRMGALG
+370 SSRQLQRMGALG

-396 MVASAN
+396 MVVSAN
-402 IELARLKGYHNVE
+402 IELARLKRYNNLE
-415 KEVLAVERATA
+415 KEMNAVQRATA

-437 VARKQPLK
+437 VAKKQPLK
-445 QERVDLA
+445 QEPIDLKK
-452 RWFPAAAP
+452 WMPGAAP
-460 LIDAALGDT
+460 LIEAALGDH
-469 IEFALNMVDDVW
+469 IELAFNIVDDVW
-481 PVLSDPTDLEF
+481 QVLADPTDLEL
-492 ATVNLAVNA
+492 AIMNLAVNA

-512 IRCQNNRLVGSE
+512 IRCQNNRLVGSD
-524 TLLPDGEYVLISC
+524 TLLPDGEYVLIACS
-537 TDDGEGMPEAV
+537 DDGEGMPESV

-557 TTKLRGSGT
+557 TTKLSGSGA

-584 KIESVPGSGTTVRM
+584 KIDSVQGSGTTVRL

-606 KAAAADVETLRQPVP
+606 RPTNDVPQQAVEQPALRH
-621 TPAGVVLLVEDNEDV
+621 AGLVLLVEDNEDV

-653 EPTADQALDV
+653 EPTADQAFDV
-663 LSGGARFEL
+663 LTGGERFEL

-692 RSAWP
+692 RNAWP

-719 AILAKPFNIDE
+719 AILAKPFNIEE
-730 LHALVACGP
+730 LHALVACES